1 LTITAN
7 ERILRSGT
15 TMIPLTLHPD
25 RLFSPE
31 PRQRDL
37 ARAIYAT
44 VKDLPIVSP
53 HGHTDPQWYADNEPF
68 SDASALFITPDHYVF
83 RMLYS
88 QGIAL
93 EDLAI
98 PRRDGGPVESDA
110 RRIWRTFAANY
121 HLFRGTPTRI
131 WLDHAFHQVFGIRE
145 RLSPESADRL
155 FDSINASL
163 AKPEFRP
170 RALFERF
177 NIEVIAT
184 TESPLD
190 PLAHHA
196 KIRASGWKG
205 RVITAYRP
213 DPVVDPE
220 FEGFAANVARLGELA
235 GEDTGCWNGY
245 LAAHRTR
252 RAFFKTM
259 GATSTDHGHPT
270 AQTSDLAEGDCER
283 LFRKAL
289 DGATTPAEAET
300 FRGQMLTEM
309 ARMSIE
315 DGLVMQIHP
324 GSLRNHN
331 PLVFE
336 RFGRDK
342 GADIPTRTD
351 YVRAL
356 KPLLDR
362 FGNERKLTLILF
374 TLDET
379 AYARELAPLAGH
391 YPVLRL
397 GPSWWFHDSPEGML
411 RFREQ
416 TTETAGFYN
425 TVGFNDDTRAFLSIP
440 ARHDVARRI
449 DCRYLAQLVAEHR
462 IDEDE
467 AFELAPELAYG
478 LAKRA
483 YKL

>member
-1 LTITAN
+1 
-7 ERILRSGT
+7 
-15 TMIPLTLHPD
+15 MIPLTLHPD

-31 PRQRDL
+31 PRQREL
-37 ARAIYAT
+37 ARALYAT
-44 VKDLPIVSP
+44 VRDLPIVSP
-53 HGHTDPQWYADNEPF
+53 HGHTDPQWFADNEPF
-68 SDASALFITPDHYVF
+68 RDASALFITPDHYVF

-88 QGIAL
+88 QGVPL

-121 HLFRGTPTRI
+121 YLFRGTPTRI

-145 RLSPESADRL
+145 RLSPESADRV

-235 GEDTGCWNGY
+235 GEDVSRWSGY
-245 LAAHRTR
+245 LAAHRKR
-252 RAFFKTM
+252 RAFFQTM

-309 ARMSIE
+309 AKMSVD

-331 PLVFE
+331 PSVFA

-379 AYARELAPLAGH
+379 SYARELAPLAGH
-391 YPVLRL
+391 YPALRL

-467 AFELAPELAYG
+467 AFELAPDLAYA

>member
-1 LTITAN
+1 MTITAN
-7 ERILRSGT
+7 ERILIPGK

-53 HGHTDPQWYADNEPF
+53 HGHTDPQWFADNEPF

-205 RVITAYRP
+205 RVVTAYRP

-235 GEDTGCWNGY
+235 GEDSGRWSGY
-245 LAAHRTR
+245 LAAHRKR

-270 AQTSDLAEGDCER
+270 AQTSDLPAGDCER

-289 DGATTPAEAET
+289 DGGTTPAEAEA

-309 ARMSIE
+309 AGMSLD

-331 PLVFE
+331 PFVFS

-362 FGNERKLTLILF
+362 FGNDRRLTLILF

-379 AYARELAPLAGH
+379 SYARELAPLAGH

-440 ARHDVARRI
+440 ARHDDARRI

-467 AFELAPELAYG
+467 AFDLAPELAYG

>member
-1 LTITAN
+1 MTALN
-7 ERILRSGT
+7 
-15 TMIPLTLHPD
+15 LHPD
-25 RLFSPE
+25 RLFSSDPA
-31 PRQRDL
+31 QRGL
-37 ARAIYAT
+37 TRALYAT

-53 HGHTDPQWYADNEPF
+53 HGHTDPQWFADNEPF
-68 SDASALFITPDHYVF
+68 ANASALFITPDHYVF

-88 QGIAL
+88 QGVAL

-110 RRIWRTFAANY
+110 RKIWRRFAAHY
-121 HLFRGTPTRI
+121 HLFRGTPTRT
-131 WLDHAFHQVFGIRE
+131 WLDHAFHESFGVRE
-145 RLSPESADRL
+145 RLAPESADRI
-155 FDSINASL
+155 FDQINACL
-163 AKPEFRP
+163 VQPEFRP

-190 PLAHHA
+190 ELPHHA
-196 KIRASGWKG
+196 KLRASGWQG

-220 FEGFAANVARLGELA
+220 FEGFAGNVERLGKLA
-235 GEDTGCWNGY
+235 GEDSSTWRGY
-245 LAAHRTR
+245 LGAHRKR
-252 RAFFKTM
+252 RAFFKSM

-270 AQTSDLAEGDCER
+270 AVTSDFDTSDCEK
-283 LFRKAL
+283 LFTKAL
-289 DGATTPAEAET
+289 AGTVTPAEAEA

-309 ARMSIE
+309 ARMSLD

-324 GSLRNHN
+324 GSFRNHN
-331 PLVFE
+331 PQLFTG
-336 RFGRDK
+336 FGRDK
-342 GADIPTRTD
+342 GADMPTRTD
-351 YVRAL
+351 YVHAL

-362 FGNERKLTLILF
+362 YGNERGLTIILF

-379 AYARELAPLAGH
+379 SYSRELAPLAGH
-391 YPVLRL
+391 YPALRL
-397 GPSWWFHDSPEGML
+397 GPPWWFYDSPEGMQ

-416 TTETAGFYN
+416 ATETAGFYN

-440 ARHDVARRI
+440 ARHDVARRM
-449 DCRYLAQLVAEHR
+449 DCRFLAQLVTEHK

-467 AFELAPELAYG
+467 AFELAPELAYK

>member
-1 LTITAN
+1 MKPID
-7 ERILRSGT
+7 
-15 TMIPLTLHPD
+15 LHPD
-25 RLFSPE
+25 RLFPAE
-31 PRQRDL
+31 PATREL
-37 ARAIYAT
+37 ARALYAT

-53 HGHTDPQWYADNEPF
+53 HGHTDPQWYADDTPF
-68 SDASALFITPDHYVF
+68 TDATALFIVPDHYVF

-88 QGIAL
+88 QGLRL
-93 EDLAI
+93 EDLGI
-98 PRRDGGPVESDA
+98 PRRDAVPVEKDA
-110 RRIWRTFAANY
+110 RKIWRTFASHY
-121 HLFRGTPTRI
+121 HLFRGTPTRM
-131 WLDHAFHQVFGIRE
+131 WLDHAFRTVFGMEE
-145 RLSPESADRL
+145 RLTEESADRY
-155 FDSINASL
+155 FDRINAAL
-163 AKPEFRP
+163 ATPAFRP

-190 PLAHHA
+190 PLLHHQ

-205 RVITAYRP
+205 RVVTAYRP

-220 FEGFAANVARLGELA
+220 FEGFRENVARLGA
-235 GEDTGCWNGY
+235 ITGENTATWAGY
-245 LAAHRTR
+245 LAAHRNR
-252 RAFFKTM
+252 RAFFKSM

-270 AQTSDLAEGDCER
+270 ALTCDLA
-283 LFRKAL
+283 
-289 DGATTPAEAET
+289 PAECQRLLDRALAGTIAADEAER
-300 FRGQMLTEM
+300 FRGQVLTEM
-309 ARMSIE
+309 AGMSRD

-324 GSLRNHN
+324 GSFRNHN
-331 PLVFE
+331 AQVFAD
-336 RFGRDK
+336 FGRDK

-356 KPLLDR
+356 QPLLAR
-362 FGNERKLTLILF
+362 HGNARDLTVILF

-379 AYARELAPLAGH
+379 SYARELAPLAGH
-391 YPVLRL
+391 YPILKL

-449 DCRYLAQLVAEHR
+449 DCRYLATLVREHR
-462 IDEDE
+462 LGEDE
-467 AFELAPELAYG
+467 AFDLAPQLAYH

>member
-7 ERILRSGT
+7 ERILILGKP
-15 TMIPLTLHPD
+15 MIPLTLHPD

-31 PRQRDL
+31 PRQREL
-37 ARAIYAT
+37 ARAIYAR

-53 HGHTDPQWYADNEPF
+53 HGHTDPQWFADNEPF

-131 WLDHAFHQVFGIRE
+131 WLDHAFHQVFGICE

-205 RVITAYRP
+205 RVVTAYRP
-213 DPVVDPE
+213 DSVVDPE

-235 GEDTGCWNGY
+235 GEDTGRWSGY
-245 LAAHRTR
+245 LSAHRKR

-270 AQTSDLAEGDCER
+270 AQTSDLLAADCER

-289 DGATTPAEAET
+289 DGTTTPGEAEV

-309 ARMSIE
+309 AGMSID

-331 PLVFE
+331 PFVFS

-362 FGNERKLTLILF
+362 FGNDRKLTLILF

-379 AYARELAPLAGH
+379 SYARELAPLAGH

-467 AFELAPELAYG
+467 AFDLAPELAYG